1 MLAKTKHMNIRIN
14 ENDYNKIKQFADFNG
29 KSVSA
34 LMLDSVWER
43 MEYQEDLED
52 ILEYEREKSNGTLET
67 TSWEEIKKRLSL

>member
-1 MLAKTKHMNIRIN
+1 MLAKSKHMNIRIS

-29 KSVSA
+29 KSIST

-52 ILEYEREKSNGTLET
+52 ILEYERHKAAGTLET
-67 TSWEEIKKRLSL
+67 TSWEDIRRRLNL